1 MFTTIVFEDLVLHPM
16 RIDVKSLQVI
26 DTDSNMESNS
36 FSTTTQRIMW
46 NKIIQNKISAY
57 FCDLKNVEAN

>member
-1 MFTTIVFEDLVLHPM
+1 MFTTIVVEDLVLHPM

>member
-46 NKIIQNKISAY
+46 NKIIQYKISAY

>member
-36 FSTTTQRIMW
+36 FSTTTQRIM
-46 NKIIQNKISAY
+46 
-57 FCDLKNVEAN
+57 